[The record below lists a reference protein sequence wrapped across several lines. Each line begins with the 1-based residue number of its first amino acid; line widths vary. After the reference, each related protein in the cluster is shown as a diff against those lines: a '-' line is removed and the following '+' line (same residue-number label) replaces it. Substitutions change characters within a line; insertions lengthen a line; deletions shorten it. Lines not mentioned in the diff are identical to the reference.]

1 MVIVF
6 LLAPL
11 IAGEDGVAQH
21 ASYHPLWPPAVVESS
36 SRKHARSSH
45 HGDLC
50 RDTVAVAVAVDM
62 RINRQGSCVGTERC
76 GELGVVELCSNAGVG
91 QTHWQR
97 TVMTKYSRGQASSR
111 RVSKKMSA
119 AGGALD
125 LRCVP
130 EDMLL
135 KPSART
141 LAEASQWA
149 RLQPARRPTIITDA
163 TTIVK
168 GNSRHPAF

>member
-1 MVIVF
+1 
-6 LLAPL
+6 
-11 IAGEDGVAQH
+11 
-21 ASYHPLWPPAVVESS
+21 
-36 SRKHARSSH
+36 
-45 HGDLC
+45 
-50 RDTVAVAVAVDM
+50 
-62 RINRQGSCVGTERC
+62 
-76 GELGVVELCSNAGVG
+76 
-91 QTHWQR
+91 
-97 TVMTKYSRGQASSR
+97 MTRYSRGQAASR
-111 RVSKKMSA
+111 RISKKMSA

-149 RLQPARRPTIITDA
+149 RLQPARRPTVITDA
-163 TTIVK
+163 TTVIVK